1 MLRSRLF
8 WKLLGGFAAVIA
20 LGSAVVGAV
29 AWNGIRRDAIRE
41 IEDSLMTRAR
51 FLSVLALPVLQ
62 GQGDWES
69 FQETLKRLGAVTNTR
84 LTIIAPDG
92 SPLADSLENPAH
104 MDNHLSRPEVRQAL
118 LEGIGVS
125 ERFSATVNTAM
136 KYCAIRIEHGGEVLG
151 FARAAAHMVLV
162 SRQLARSRNSVLL
175 GALTAAA
182 CAMGLALV
190 AARAYAR
197 PVREM
202 TAMAQSIAS
211 GRFDRLVHS
220 AGRDEIADL
229 AEALNAMSF
238 QLQERIGAL
247 AKERNELRAILAGM
261 AEGVVAI
268 DTADRLLHLN
278 ELAAE
283 IMGADARTAPG
294 RPIWEVARVSGIA
307 DALADAKS
315 GKAQRKREIAIP
327 REEGDRIIEL
337 NASPLRGIDDEIVG
351 GVLVIRDVTELRR
364 LEAMRKDFIA
374 NVSHELKTPL
384 TAIRGLV
391 ETVID
396 DERMDAETQK
406 RFLIKARNQTD
417 RLAALVSDLLN
428 LGRLESDA
436 ASMEKHPFDLRKSVE
451 ESLSGMKTL
460 AAEAEVCLKMEAPD
474 SPVMV
479 LGDEEAIR
487 VVVDNLLSNAIR
499 YTPKGGLAS
508 VRVSDTPDGP
518 LLEVS
523 DTGIG
528 IAPKHQ
534 SRIFERFYRVDKAR
548 SRELGGTGLGLSI
561 VKHIVNAH
569 GGQLALQ
576 SALGQGSVFTARFPK
591 AG

>member
-1 MLRSRLF
+1 M
-8 WKLLGGFAAVIA
+8 
-20 LGSAVVGAV
+20 
-29 AWNGIRRDAIRE
+29 
-41 IEDSLMTRAR
+41 
-51 FLSVLALPVLQ
+51 
-62 GQGDWES
+62 
-69 FQETLKRLGAVTNTR
+69 
-84 LTIIAPDG
+84 
-92 SPLADSLENPAH
+92 
-104 MDNHLSRPEVRQAL
+104 
-118 LEGIGVS
+118 
-125 ERFSATVNTAM
+125 
-136 KYCAIRIEHGGEVLG
+136 
-151 FARAAAHMVLV
+151 
-162 SRQLARSRNSVLL
+162 
-175 GALTAAA
+175 
-182 CAMGLALV
+182 
-190 AARAYAR
+190 
-197 PVREM
+197 
-202 TAMAQSIAS
+202 
-211 GRFDRLVHS
+211 
-220 AGRDEIADL
+220 
-229 AEALNAMSF
+229 
-238 QLQERIGAL
+238 
-247 AKERNELRAILAGM
+247 
-261 AEGVVAI
+261 
-268 DTADRLLHLN
+268 
-278 ELAAE
+278 
-283 IMGADARTAPG
+283 
-294 RPIWEVARVSGIA
+294 
-307 DALADAKS
+307 
-315 GKAQRKREIAIP
+315 
-327 REEGDRIIEL
+327 
-337 NASPLRGIDDEIVG
+337 
-351 GVLVIRDVTELRR
+351 
-364 LEAMRKDFIA
+364 
-374 NVSHELKTPL
+374 